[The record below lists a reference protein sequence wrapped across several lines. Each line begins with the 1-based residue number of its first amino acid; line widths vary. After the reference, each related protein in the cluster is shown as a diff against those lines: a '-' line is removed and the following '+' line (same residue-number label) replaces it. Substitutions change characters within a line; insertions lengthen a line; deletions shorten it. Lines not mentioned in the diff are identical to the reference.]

1 MPFQRLVMLIFFL
14 QPIAFGSW
22 LPRIPD
28 VQAKLGMGPADLAI
42 VLLGLPIGT
51 LMTLPFAGRLVARIG
66 GRATIIYGFVAFLA
80 VVSLP
85 AFAGSMTTL
94 FFALMLLG
102 VTLSTLELGLNV
114 EADRAEKTTGL
125 VIMSRCHGF
134 WSLGIMVGSLFGV
147 GAAALHM
154 PANWSI
160 ALTALILLL
169 PSLLAGVRLPLGADP
184 VAEASQTPSAPFKM
198 PSAALL
204 GICAFTFGITMTEGA
219 IADWSAVYLRD
230 VLLATGALTGLG
242 YSVFACLV
250 ATGRFG
256 GDHMKS
262 RFGAVAIAR
271 ACGCAS
277 LAGMLIVLFAP
288 TTTVALVG
296 FAAIG
301 IGVSVGFPLA
311 VTASASLTDRP
322 AASSV
327 AILTFIAL
335 SGFLVGP
342 PAIGFVAEAFGLRVG
357 LGILL
362 VPLAISLLFTRMLT
376 PRAGQ
381 DGSTMVADKAA

>member
-66 GRATIIYGFVAFLA
+66 GRTTIIYGFVAFLA

-134 WSLGIMVGSLFGV
+134 WSLGIMVGSLLGV

-160 ALTALILLL
+160 ALTALLLLL
-169 PSLLAGVRLPLGADP
+169 PSLLVSIRLPLGADP

-256 GDHMKS
+256 GDYMKS

>member
-134 WSLGIMVGSLFGV
+134 WSLGIMVGSLLGV

-160 ALTALILLL
+160 ALTALLLLL
-169 PSLLAGVRLPLGADP
+169 PSLLVSIRLPLGADP

-256 GDHMKS
+256 GDYMKS